1 MKVLTFSSRPQ
12 TACFH
17 VVNKKRTAVINR
29 KLPKYA
35 DESSCHASHTMNF
48 AVVFPQHSC
57 SVRSLLYQVGLM
69 WALPTGTG
77 SLGLCCSSWWN
88 RCGILTSS
96 SADFFIVM
104 AASEHKSWGAHGWVA
119 VHAILPF
126 PCLVWVL
133 TFTHW
138 FLAWHLPAIVNG
150 CLHEKDSKTDI

>member
-57 SVRSLLYQVGLM
+57 SVKVPTVSSRFDVG
-69 WALPTGTG
+69 
-77 SLGLCCSSWWN
+77 SSN
-88 RCGILTSS
+88 RDRLSG
-96 SADFFIVM
+96 VM
-104 AASEHKSWGAHGWVA
+104 
-119 VHAILPF
+119 LF
-126 PCLVWVL
+126 LVV
-133 TFTHW
+133 
-138 FLAWHLPAIVNG
+138 
-150 CLHEKDSKTDI
+150 E